1 MAEDNQ
7 AMTLAQLRD
16 ALSHRCE
23 MAGGRSAWG
32 HRHGIQP
39 SVVTET
45 ISGKRDPSERV
56 INAMGFV
63 RVERFVPIKRGS
75 NV

>member
-1 MAEDNQ
+1 MNDDQILPVAD
-7 AMTLAQLRD
+7 LRRI
-16 ALSHRCE
+16 LSQQCE
-23 MAGGRSAWG
+23 MAGGRLAWSR
-32 HRHGIQP
+32 RHGIQP

-56 INAMGFV
+56 INAMGYV
-63 RVERFVPIKRGS
+63 RVERFMPIKRGS